1 MTKIIDGKNAILGR
15 LSSYAAKEVL
25 RGEEVVILNS
35 DKVIITGSKK
45 EIEAEYHAKRNKT
58 GTIQT
63 GPKIPRSADRVVKRT
78 IRGML
83 PNHRYGRGKEALK
96 RVKCYKG
103 IPKEFEGKKCES
115 YGKERTKKYVTVEHV
130 SK

>member
-1 MTKIIDGKNAILGR
+1 MKIIDGTNAILGR

-25 RGEEVVILNS
+25 RGEEVVILNA
-35 DKVIITGSKK
+35 DKVIITGNKK
-45 EIEAEYHAKRNKT
+45 DIEEEYHAKRSKT

-83 PNHRYGRGKEALK
+83 PNHRIGRGKEALK
-96 RVKCYKG
+96 KVRCYKG
-103 IPKEFEGKKCES
+103 VPKEFEGKKAEAF
-115 YGKERTKKYVTVEHV
+115 GKERTKKYVTVEHV